1 MELSELAAYAQDK
14 YHIRE
19 EHKWAEFPGFSVLTD
34 PKTGKWA
41 ALLMRQWDYETGTE
55 LQRCDIKCGKECLA
69 EFQAPYLSGAFR
81 MKGQKWVGVTFDER
95 TDPEVVYKLFD
106 TALHPQEKHGHMIVL
121 ESLRGNYSKGPNVN
135 QKVYGDTAIPPK
147 KASTNRGGESV
158 QGRFMSQGGGFVQ
171 SRFTSR
177 GGEIEIEGYTPP
189 RVQTQRIGWPEKE
202 IPRRILEMMQ
212 LYEYGSSSFEMKCR
226 NFYKQGKFMEDYEDD
241 APWNGEFSR
250 YFTTYH
256 DLNLHLLRGYFAWRT
271 HVRKGDYR
279 RITTSLAYMYLY
291 ELLNGIGSQ
300 SPQESFARMK
310 EFEAGYLDTGIGDA
324 AMRENLHKWM
334 KEFAILH
341 GAPKETVVSFMDQ
354 ALLARDHDL
363 EILRTPQDH
372 TDEEICSALN
382 SLTGGKIEKSPV
394 FTKDPIRGAHLFA
407 AVWRYMSVHCREQNR
422 DLFTACFGKRKS
434 YPWRP
439 LANAVYYEQE
449 KRSDTEYVINA
460 CRRYVYSGGAW
471 KEERY
476 DELFF
481 DKYRAHAV
489 VHEADRQLRRYLK
502 VGHYLREKQGEEWIR
517 PFVEAVIRQDQ
528 EEIAEAARPKITINL
543 SGLDKIRRDA
553 MITRDSLLTEEET
566 RETAAPLAAFTAAA
580 FETPQTRD
588 VALEEIDKA
597 QTIDTAPAES
607 AFAFTEAPAAPAITA
622 LEAPVA
628 ASAEAP
634 AAALISTLD
643 ALHTQILVSVMR
655 GEPVDALIRNNHLIA
670 SVVADTINEAM
681 YDEIG
686 DSVVECD
693 GDDLTL
699 VEDYREDLEFILGG
713 N

>member
-1 MELSELAAYAQDK
+1 
-14 YHIRE
+14 
-19 EHKWAEFPGFSVLTD
+19 
-34 PKTGKWA
+34 
-41 ALLMRQWDYETGTE
+41 
-55 LQRCDIKCGKECLA
+55 
-69 EFQAPYLSGAFR
+69 
-81 MKGQKWVGVTFDER
+81 
-95 TDPEVVYKLFD
+95 
-106 TALHPQEKHGHMIVL
+106 
-121 ESLRGNYSKGPNVN
+121 
-135 QKVYGDTAIPPK
+135 
-147 KASTNRGGESV
+147 
-158 QGRFMSQGGGFVQ
+158 
-171 SRFTSR
+171 
-177 GGEIEIEGYTPP
+177 
-189 RVQTQRIGWPEKE
+189 
-202 IPRRILEMMQ
+202 
-212 LYEYGSSSFEMKCR
+212 
-226 NFYKQGKFMEDYEDD
+226 
-241 APWNGEFSR
+241 
-250 YFTTYH
+250 
-256 DLNLHLLRGYFAWRT
+256 
-271 HVRKGDYR
+271 
-279 RITTSLAYMYLY
+279 
-291 ELLNGIGSQ
+291 
-300 SPQESFARMK
+300 
-310 EFEAGYLDTGIGDA
+310 
-324 AMRENLHKWM
+324 
-334 KEFAILH
+334 
-341 GAPKETVVSFMDQ
+341 
-354 ALLARDHDL
+354 
-363 EILRTPQDH
+363 
-372 TDEEICSALN
+372 
-382 SLTGGKIEKSPV
+382 
-394 FTKDPIRGAHLFA
+394 
-407 AVWRYMSVHCREQNR
+407 
-422 DLFTACFGKRKS
+422 
-434 YPWRP
+434 
-439 LANAVYYEQE
+439 
-449 KRSDTEYVINA
+449 VINA

-502 VGHYLREKQGEEWIR
+502 SGHYLREKQGEEWIR

-580 FETPQTRD
+580 FDTPQTRD

>member
-1 MELSELAAYAQDK
+1 
-14 YHIRE
+14 
-19 EHKWAEFPGFSVLTD
+19 
-34 PKTGKWA
+34 
-41 ALLMRQWDYETGTE
+41 
-55 LQRCDIKCGKECLA
+55 
-69 EFQAPYLSGAFR
+69 
-81 MKGQKWVGVTFDER
+81 
-95 TDPEVVYKLFD
+95 
-106 TALHPQEKHGHMIVL
+106 
-121 ESLRGNYSKGPNVN
+121 
-135 QKVYGDTAIPPK
+135 
-147 KASTNRGGESV
+147 
-158 QGRFMSQGGGFVQ
+158 
-171 SRFTSR
+171 
-177 GGEIEIEGYTPP
+177 
-189 RVQTQRIGWPEKE
+189 
-202 IPRRILEMMQ
+202 
-212 LYEYGSSSFEMKCR
+212 
-226 NFYKQGKFMEDYEDD
+226 
-241 APWNGEFSR
+241 
-250 YFTTYH
+250 
-256 DLNLHLLRGYFAWRT
+256 
-271 HVRKGDYR
+271 
-279 RITTSLAYMYLY
+279 MYLY
-291 ELLNGIGSQ
+291 ELLNGIGCK
-300 SPQESFARMK
+300 SPQESMARMK
-310 EFEAGYLDTGIGDA
+310 AFEAGYLDSGIGDA
-324 AMRENLHKWM
+324 TMRENLHKWM

-502 VGHYLREKQGEEWIR
+502 SGHYLREKQGEEWIR

-566 RETAAPLAAFTAAA
+566 RETAAPLAAFT
-580 FETPQTRD
+580 
-588 VALEEIDKA
+588 
-597 QTIDTAPAES
+597 
-607 AFAFTEAPAAPAITA
+607 
-622 LEAPVA
+622 
-628 ASAEAP
+628 
-634 AAALISTLD
+634 AALISTLD

>member
-1 MELSELAAYAQDK
+1 
-14 YHIRE
+14 
-19 EHKWAEFPGFSVLTD
+19 
-34 PKTGKWA
+34 
-41 ALLMRQWDYETGTE
+41 
-55 LQRCDIKCGKECLA
+55 
-69 EFQAPYLSGAFR
+69 
-81 MKGQKWVGVTFDER
+81 
-95 TDPEVVYKLFD
+95 
-106 TALHPQEKHGHMIVL
+106 
-121 ESLRGNYSKGPNVN
+121 
-135 QKVYGDTAIPPK
+135 
-147 KASTNRGGESV
+147 
-158 QGRFMSQGGGFVQ
+158 
-171 SRFTSR
+171 
-177 GGEIEIEGYTPP
+177 
-189 RVQTQRIGWPEKE
+189 
-202 IPRRILEMMQ
+202 
-212 LYEYGSSSFEMKCR
+212 
-226 NFYKQGKFMEDYEDD
+226 
-241 APWNGEFSR
+241 
-250 YFTTYH
+250 
-256 DLNLHLLRGYFAWRT
+256 
-271 HVRKGDYR
+271 
-279 RITTSLAYMYLY
+279 
-291 ELLNGIGSQ
+291 
-300 SPQESFARMK
+300 
-310 EFEAGYLDTGIGDA
+310 
-324 AMRENLHKWM
+324 
-334 KEFAILH
+334 
-341 GAPKETVVSFMDQ
+341 
-354 ALLARDHDL
+354 
-363 EILRTPQDH
+363 
-372 TDEEICSALN
+372 
-382 SLTGGKIEKSPV
+382 
-394 FTKDPIRGAHLFA
+394 
-407 AVWRYMSVHCREQNR
+407 
-422 DLFTACFGKRKS
+422 
-434 YPWRP
+434 
-439 LANAVYYEQE
+439 VYYEQE

-580 FETPQTRD
+580 FDTPQTRD

-628 ASAEAP
+628 ASAEAVEVP

-655 GEPVDALIRNNHLIA
+655 GAPVDALIRSNHLMA

>member
-1 MELSELAAYAQDK
+1 
-14 YHIRE
+14 
-19 EHKWAEFPGFSVLTD
+19 
-34 PKTGKWA
+34 
-41 ALLMRQWDYETGTE
+41 
-55 LQRCDIKCGKECLA
+55 
-69 EFQAPYLSGAFR
+69 
-81 MKGQKWVGVTFDER
+81 
-95 TDPEVVYKLFD
+95 
-106 TALHPQEKHGHMIVL
+106 
-121 ESLRGNYSKGPNVN
+121 
-135 QKVYGDTAIPPK
+135 
-147 KASTNRGGESV
+147 
-158 QGRFMSQGGGFVQ
+158 
-171 SRFTSR
+171 
-177 GGEIEIEGYTPP
+177 
-189 RVQTQRIGWPEKE
+189 
-202 IPRRILEMMQ
+202 
-212 LYEYGSSSFEMKCR
+212 
-226 NFYKQGKFMEDYEDD
+226 
-241 APWNGEFSR
+241 
-250 YFTTYH
+250 
-256 DLNLHLLRGYFAWRT
+256 
-271 HVRKGDYR
+271 
-279 RITTSLAYMYLY
+279 
-291 ELLNGIGSQ
+291 
-300 SPQESFARMK
+300 
-310 EFEAGYLDTGIGDA
+310 
-324 AMRENLHKWM
+324 
-334 KEFAILH
+334 
-341 GAPKETVVSFMDQ
+341 MDQ

-363 EILRTPQDH
+363 EILLTPQNH
-372 TDEEICSALN
+372 ADEEICSALN

-407 AVWRYMSVHCREQNR
+407 AVWRPMSIHCREQNR

-489 VHEADRQLRRYLK
+489 VNEADRQLRRHLK
-502 VGHYLREKQGEEWIR
+502 SGHYLREKQGEEWIR

-566 RETAAPLAAFTAAA
+566 RETAAPLAAFTAA
-580 FETPQTRD
+580 
-588 VALEEIDKA
+588 
-597 QTIDTAPAES
+597 
-607 AFAFTEAPAAPAITA
+607 
-622 LEAPVA
+622 
-628 ASAEAP
+628 
-634 AAALISTLD
+634 LISTLD

-655 GEPVDALIRNNHLIA
+655 GEPVDALIRSNHLIA